1 MSFGTLGPS
10 CVLRALRNDSGGLS
24 GTAVPK
30 GDGACRVRRHG
41 LSGLRAGALQEP
53 SRPFSSPT
61 RFASAFGLRQQELA
75 DLAGVQRATVSA
87 ALGNSKLQKFMRD
100 ARRVI
105 SAAMRC
111 SPTDR
116 TRFIGFA
123 TPQARNSH
131 TARRSSWC
139 PAGRWTR
146 SFRTWSRPGPV
157 LRDDPHRSL
166 GVKSLLSMGLAYQM
180 FLIGQGDRLHRLP
193 VRKFEAMLAD
203 PETQPFPQFAG
214 QRVR

>member
-1 MSFGTLGPS
+1 MSFGTLRPS

-105 SAAMRC
+105 SAAMEVQPDRSHALYWFRNAP
-111 SPTDR
+111 SPEFSHR
-116 TRFIGFA
+116 TA
-123 TPQARNSH
+123 EQLV
-131 TARRSSWC
+131 
-139 PAGRWTR
+139 
-146 SFRTWSRPGPV
+146 SRGKV
-157 LRDDPHRSL
+157 DAIISYLEST
-166 GVKSLLSMGLAYQM
+166 GSGSTG
-180 FLIGQGDRLHRLP
+180 
-193 VRKFEAMLAD
+193 
-203 PETQPFPQFAG
+203 
-214 QRVR
+214 